1 MNPNDLTLIDP
12 GRMIYSKPQNN
23 NNHLYMAKFEVYENP
38 NFDSDYIGK
47 GFLGIDTK

>member
-12 GRMIYSKPQNN
+12 GRMTLPKSNDA
-23 NNHLYMAKFEVYENP
+23 HLYMAKFEVYENP
-38 NFDSDYIGK
+38 SFDSDYIGK

>member
-12 GRMIYSKPQNN
+12 GRMTLPKSNDA
-23 NNHLYMAKFEVYENP
+23 HLYMAKFEIYENP
-38 NFDSDYIGK
+38 NFDSNNIGK

>member
-12 GRMIYSKPQNN
+12 GRMIFSDPKTNN
-23 NNHLYMAKFEVYENP
+23 DHLYMAKFEVYENP
-38 NFDSDYIGK
+38 SFDSNNIGK